1 MREQASKPSTAAWWA
16 ALILCFTGVLALLT
30 APAWFLPGRTLGH
43 AESDIWKHLW
53 GDAWMRA
60 SLPSQLPVPIETD
73 LIWFPDGGL
82 LYNLD
87 PISGYASWLLSPL
100 AGLVTAHNLIQALA
114 LLGGA
119 LAAYLLARRLTGD
132 PAASAVAGAV
142 YGFSAHIQGAVLASG
157 IGETA
162 HIAWIPLAILLL
174 LELLE
179 KGGWWRASLLGI
191 SLWLCALASWYY
203 GLVAGLSCTAVLGAW
218 LALRLSRRLRRDDP
232 LPVLVPVAWVGAAVL
247 LAGALTLPFAQA
259 FLASLDP
266 ERALHGSQ
274 GASVPIED
282 LLPSSAWA
290 VATLSDFLRPGHRI
304 QGTVDRL
311 FFCNHLGFTAGALAL
326 FALLSAQRRAGRIAL
341 GGLAAALVCLGPVI
355 HLDRA
360 TPLMPNPLFEALLKV
375 WPGFDLVRNLER
387 AQVAVSLCVA
397 LLAALGLAALLDVF
411 EQRGWRRRGLGLG
424 LAALVALEANLVS
437 GLGLPLPTA
446 STQLDGVHQLLL
458 DDPEPYAILELPLHD
473 GPGGEPFWH
482 QALHGHPLPMNLDN
496 SPAPSLRG
504 NRMMSA
510 LMPDVAFSR
519 YYAALRLR
527 GPTPEELEAARG
539 ELVQL
544 GYRYAVL
551 SEGPEPERRLD
562 ELRAVLEA
570 ACGAPVAVDSEQGVS
585 LYALEPGRVP
595 PGAAR

>member
-1 MREQASKPSTAAWWA
+1 MREQASKPSTAAWWT
-16 ALILCFTGVLALLT
+16 ALILCFAGVLTLLT
-30 APAWFLPGRTLGH
+30 APVWFLPDRTLGH

-60 SLPSQLPVPIETD
+60 SLPGQLPVPIETD

-87 PISGYASWLLSPL
+87 PISGYASWLLSPVL
-100 AGLVTAHNLIQALA
+100 GLVAAHSVIQATA

-142 YGFSAHIQGAVLASG
+142 YGFSAHLQGTVLASG

-203 GLVAGLSCTAVLGAW
+203 GLVAGLSCTAVLGGW
-218 LALRLSRRLRRDDP
+218 LVLRLSHRVRQAEAAP
-232 LPVLVPVAWVGAAVL
+232 LLVPLAWVGAAVL

-266 ERALHGSQ
+266 SRALHGSQ
-274 GASVPIED
+274 GATVPMED

-290 VATLSDFLRPGHRI
+290 VATLGDLLRPGHRV

-311 FFCNHLGFTAGALAL
+311 FFCNHVGFIAGALAL

-341 GGLAAALVCLGPVI
+341 AGVAATLVCLGPVI

-360 TPLMPNPLFEALLKV
+360 TPLLPNPLFQGLLKV

-446 STQLDGVHQLLL
+446 STQLDSVHQLLVA
-458 DDPEPYAILELPLHD
+458 DPDSYAILELPLHD
-473 GPGGEPFWH
+473 GPGGEPYWH
-482 QALHGHPLPMNLDN
+482 QAMHRHPLPMNLDN

-510 LMPDVAFSR
+510 LMPGITFSR
-519 YYAALRLR
+519 YYAPLRQR
-527 GPTPEELEAARG
+527 GPTTEELEEARG
-539 ELVQL
+539 DLVAL

-551 SEGPEPERRLD
+551 SEGRGSERLHDQVRT
-562 ELRAVLEA
+562 VLEA
-570 ACGAPVAVDSEQGVS
+570 ACGAPVAVDNERGVS
-585 LYALEPGRVP
+585 LYALDPGRVP
-595 PGAAR
+595 PGASR